1 VSELETHVPGIA
13 FEGDNEDLDIDGD
26 AEALRALAAAV
37 ERGLSISVGDPA
49 HPDHIKVGRG
59 NCKLVI
65 SYDGSALTLA
75 GDNSNLTKLA
85 DELRLVARG
94 PQAPSRVQH
103 HVHVDPYPGHPW
115 LAAEGTRLTV
125 WLR

>member
-49 HPDHIKVGRG
+49 HPDHIKVRRG

-65 SYDGSALTLA
+65 SYDGSALTLMTLA
-75 GDNSNLTKLA
+75 GDDSNLA
-85 DELRLVARG
+85 DVFRSVARG
-94 PQAPSRVQH
+94 PQELSVVH
-103 HVHVDPYPGHPW
+103 HYVHLDPHPGHPW
-115 LAAEGTRLTV
+115 LAEDGTRLTV